1 VRWRG
6 RSLRAA
12 VDQMVVDASRAPQ
25 RGGRISLLVDPEPTT
40 LVAFTDSAALALFSV
55 ATVISFHSKGGIYR
69 GRDEIDRIAG
79 VDQGYSS

>member
-12 VDQMVVDASRAPQ
+12 VDQMVVDASRA
-25 RGGRISLLVDPEPTT
+25 RSEAAGSACWSIRNLRRSLRLQIRCSGPV
-40 LVAFTDSAALALFSV
+40 LV

-69 GRDEIDRIAG
+69 GRDEIDRNSG
-79 VDQGYSS
+79 S